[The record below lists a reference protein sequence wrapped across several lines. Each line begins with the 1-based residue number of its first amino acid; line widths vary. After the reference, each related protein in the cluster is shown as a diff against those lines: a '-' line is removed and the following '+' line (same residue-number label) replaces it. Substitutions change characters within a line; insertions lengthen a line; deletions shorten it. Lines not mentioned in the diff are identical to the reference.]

1 MFKKKCVFL
10 FAISIICMDGKQLK
24 GYRTIQWREL
34 RKEIFS
40 RDGYQCTHCG
50 RQLKDKDLQVH
61 HITYL
66 DGKEVWDYPKELL
79 TTYCK
84 RCHAEEHGKII
95 PFSGWEYIGFD
106 DLGDLIGECEKCHT
120 SIRYE
125 HYIYHPKWGELT
137 VGSQCADVLTNTN
150 EASRI
155 ERERKRYA
163 DRMKRFIRS
172 PRWSF
177 FVSQNGCIL
186 YRIKQDG
193 YKILIKDYGEY
204 STITISFYQPP
215 LEGYLL
221 VGKWIDMQSKKH
233 YKTLTDA
240 KIKVFELVES
250 GELDRYIKDTFLPRY
265 FEKNC

>member
-1 MFKKKCVFL
+1 MN
-10 FAISIICMDGKQLK
+10 
-24 GYRTIQWREL
+24 T
-34 RKEIFS
+34 
-40 RDGYQCTHCG
+40 
-50 RQLKDKDLQVH
+50 
-61 HITYL
+61 
-66 DGKEVWDYPKELL
+66 
-79 TTYCK
+79 
-84 RCHAEEHGKII
+84 
-95 PFSGWEYIGFD
+95 
-106 DLGDLIGECEKCHT
+106 
-120 SIRYE
+120 
-125 HYIYHPKWGELT
+125 IYHPKWGELI

-265 FEKNC
+265 FEKKC

>member
-1 MFKKKCVFL
+1 MFKKKCVSL
-10 FAISIICMDGKQLK
+10 FVISIICMDGKQLK
-24 GYRTIQWREL
+24 GYRKIQWREL

-40 RDGYQCTHCG
+40 RDNYCCTHCG
-50 RQLKDKDLQVH
+50 KQREAKDLQLH
-61 HITYL
+61 HLMYL
-66 DGKEVWDYPKELL
+66 DGKDAWDYPHEVL

-84 RCHAEEHGKII
+84 RCHAEEHGKIM
-95 PFSGWEYIGFD
+95 PSSGWEYICDD
-106 DLGDLIGECEKCHT
+106 DLGDLIGECEYCHAD
-120 SIRYE
+120 IRYE
-125 HYIYHPKWGELT
+125 HYIFHPQWGELT
-137 VGSQCADVLTNTN
+137 VGVQCADNLTNTN

-155 ERERKRYA
+155 EKKRKRYA
-163 DRMKRFIRS
+163 NRMKRFIKS
-172 PRWSF
+172 SRWNSI
-177 FVSQNGCIL
+177 VSHSGCIL
-186 YRIKQDG
+186 YRIKQNG

-215 LEGYLL
+215 LWGYLL